1 VASGKGGVGKSTTTV
16 NLALAL
22 AAEGAKVGVLD
33 ADIYGP
39 SIPTMMGASG
49 RPESSDGKTMEP
61 LMAHGLQVNS
71 LGFLVDKSQA
81 MIWRGPMATQA
92 LEQLLRQT
100 RWNDLDY
107 LFVDMP
113 PGTGDIHLTLSQ
125 NVPITGAVIVTT
137 PQEIALMDARKGL
150 TMFEKVSVPVL
161 GIIENMAMHICSQC
175 GHADDVF
182 GQGGG
187 ALMSA
192 EHKVPLLGSLPLNRS
207 IRENAD
213 AGRPTLVAEPDGE
226 VSKIYKSVARQIAIA
241 VSRIAK
247 DHTSKFPKI
256 VVEKL

>member
-1 VASGKGGVGKSTTTV
+1 
-16 NLALAL
+16 
-22 AAEGAKVGVLD
+22 
-33 ADIYGP
+33 
-39 SIPTMMGASG
+39 
-49 RPESSDGKTMEP
+49 
-61 LMAHGLQVNS
+61 
-71 LGFLVDKSQA
+71 
-81 MIWRGPMATQA
+81 
-92 LEQLLRQT
+92 
-100 RWNDLDY
+100 
-107 LFVDMP
+107 
-113 PGTGDIHLTLSQ
+113 
-125 NVPITGAVIVTT
+125 VIVTT

-213 AGRPTLVAEPDGE
+213 AGRPTLVAEPEGE